1 MAKKIITFLLPGSSR
16 KPVGG
21 YKVVYEY
28 ANCLINDDY
37 NVNIVLSATI
47 LWKEQKLRTK
57 IKGLIKYFYF
67 KIFKNNCYP
76 YNWFPLNKNVKI
88 YWVPSLAEKYIP
100 NGDYIFATACE
111 TAEYVNKYSNKKGEK
126 YYLIQGYE
134 NWNFS
139 EERLINTWKMPLKKI
154 VISNWLKKIG
164 DDLGEITYL
173 INNGLDFNRFNRDIC
188 MENRNPKSILIL
200 YHEMEIKGF
209 KYGLEAV
216 KTVKKKYND
225 IEVSCFGIFKKP
237 KNLPLWIKYYY
248 LPSQKELRML
258 YNNASIFVGTSL
270 GEGWG
275 LTLCEAMQCGCA
287 IVCTNVFGYNEFA
300 FDKKNALL
308 CESKN
313 SNELAKNIIK
323 LIENNE
329 LRCRLADNGYEDIKD
344 FTWEKSYNKLKKIL

>member
-76 YNWFPLNKNVKI
+76 YKWFPLNKNVKI

-173 INNGLDFNRFNRDIC
+173 INNGLDFNRFNRDIR

-216 KTVKKKYND
+216 KTVKK
-225 IEVSCFGIFKKP
+225 
-237 KNLPLWIKYYY
+237 
-248 LPSQKELRML
+248 
-258 YNNASIFVGTSL
+258 SI
-270 GEGWG
+270 
-275 LTLCEAMQCGCA
+275 M
-287 IVCTNVFGYNEFA
+287 I
-300 FDKKNALL
+300 
-308 CESKN
+308 
-313 SNELAKNIIK
+313 
-323 LIENNE
+323 
-329 LRCRLADNGYEDIKD
+329 
-344 FTWEKSYNKLKKIL
+344 